1 MVSGPSGRNQ
11 KIINSGGCE
20 SSRLKNRGTR
30 YLAFT
35 TNVCGAQSIISLLT
49 FGESEKPENKG
60 FLTSF
65 VAYVFYTVDSPEPS
79 TASLYLQF
87 RI

>member
-35 TNVCGAQSIISLLT
+35 FHARIFWGYSIGIFLL
-49 FGESEKPENKG
+49 
-60 FLTSF
+60 F
-65 VAYVFYTVDSPEPS
+65 VALFADFVGIILSRIFFVLKVYSPNPYYPH
-79 TASLYLQF
+79 LN
-87 RI
+87 